1 MIEIRECN
9 FSYYL
14 NYVICSACAYML
26 NNAGDMDE
34 DDMAQNQKKF
44 RFITETLIERYV
56 LAVLVYE

>member
-1 MIEIRECN
+1 
-9 FSYYL
+9 
-14 NYVICSACAYML
+14 ML

-44 RFITETLIERYV
+44 RFTTETLIERYV